1 MLKIVSKI
9 ALVAALAMPVVVS
22 AEAPKVDANATKEVK
37 IDTARLNA
45 AKDLVASMGIKD
57 SYAKMIDQATQ
68 GLVLRQPKL
77 KSVEGEIKAFYTKY
91 IGWDTIKDKMAA
103 IYAKHYTVKELNELK
118 DFYKSDIGQKSIKL
132 MPQIMQEGQKLGA
145 SSVMAHADELKA
157 IISKA
162 LAPKK
167 EETKK

>member
-22 AEAPKVDANATKEVK
+22 AEAPKIDANATKEVK
-37 IDTARLNA
+37 VDSARLNA
-45 AKDLVASMGIKD
+45 AKDLVSSMGIKD
-57 SYAKMIDQATQ
+57 SYSKMIDQATK

-77 KSVEGEIKAFYTKY
+77 ESVEGEIKAFYTKY
-91 IGWDTIKDKMAA
+91 IGWDVIKDKMAT

-118 DFYKSDIGQKSIKL
+118 DFYKSEVGQKSIKL
-132 MPQIMQEGQKLGA
+132 MPQIMQEGKKLGA

-157 IISKA
+157 IIAKA
-162 LAPKK
+162 LVPKK
-167 EETKK
+167 AEAKK

>member
-9 ALVAALAMPVVVS
+9 VLVIALLIPAVIN
-22 AEAPKVDANATKEVK
+22 AEEAKADLNTSKEVK
-37 IDTARLNA
+37 VDKATLNA
-45 AKDLVASMGIKD
+45 AKELIASLGIKD
-57 SYAKMIDQATQ
+57 SYSKMINQATQ

-91 IGWDTIKDKMAA
+91 IGWDVIKDKMAA
-103 IYAKHYTVKELNELK
+103 IYAKHYTVKELGELK
-118 DFYKSDIGQKSIKL
+118 DFYKSEVGQKSIKL
-132 MPQIMQEGQKLGA
+132 MPQIMLEGKKLGA

-162 LAPKK
+162 LAPKT
-167 EETKK
+167 EKKK